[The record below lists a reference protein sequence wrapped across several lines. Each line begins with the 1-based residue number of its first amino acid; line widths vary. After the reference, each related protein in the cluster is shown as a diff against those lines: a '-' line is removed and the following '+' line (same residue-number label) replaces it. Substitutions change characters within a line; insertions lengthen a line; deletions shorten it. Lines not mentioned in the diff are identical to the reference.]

1 MPTNEVQAW
10 GSFTVFFYPSF
21 IMPAESGGVWV
32 YYRECQKCGRCLF
45 TTDLY
50 VLGASIPFCLAICI
64 TIVVS
69 GYVSYIG
76 TVQKLNPV
84 HTARK
89 IPFMESFPGICTAS
103 VPISTFKCL

>member
-1 MPTNEVQAW
+1 MY
-10 GSFTVFFYPSF
+10 F
-21 IMPAESGGVWV
+21 
-32 YYRECQKCGRCLF
+32 RECQKCGRCLF

-84 HTARK
+84 HTIYVFLSWELRGLSHYFHIQVSVSDLFIPRIGPHISLQQNRK
-89 IPFMESFPGICTAS
+89 TDPGNI
-103 VPISTFKCL
+103 